1 MREQYGCGKGDIVL
15 DQGDSSDKALNSS
28 EQKRGYLN
36 SDFEYFH
43 LKDMK
48 NIQFEYHYHDFSKII
63 IFISGNVT
71 YLIEGKAYRLKS
83 WDILFVG
90 SNEIHKPMIDATVPY
105 DRIVIWVKP
114 GFLENHS
121 RESDMLTCFHLTA
134 ERNVNLLRLEPNE
147 IIYVQS
153 LLLRLEEACKAG
165 EFGSEVLKNAIFLQL
180 LVILTRELLGKSGA
194 KEIGDIVTDVN
205 IQKILNYINTNIS
218 ADLSVET
225 LADRFFLNRYHL
237 MHKFKQ
243 QTGFT
248 VHGFVLQKRLLKA
261 DSLIRS
267 GMPAAHACESSGFND
282 YSNFVRAY
290 KKLFG
295 CSPKRRIGKFISRQT
310 DQIDI

>member
-1 MREQYGCGKGDIVL
+1 M
-15 DQGDSSDKALNSS
+15 DQGSDTNKALSMN

-36 SDFEYFH
+36 SDFEFFH

-48 NIQFEYHYHDFSKII
+48 SMEFEYHYHDFSKII

-71 YLIEGKAYRLKS
+71 YLIEGKAYRLKP

-90 SNEIHKPMIDATVPY
+90 SSQIHRPVIDPTVLY
-105 DRIVIWVKP
+105 DRAAIWVKP

-134 ERNVNLLRLEPNE
+134 ERNVNLLRLEPGE
-147 IIYVQS
+147 IKHVQA
-153 LLLRLEEACKAG
+153 LLSRLEEACKTG
-165 EFGSEVLKNAIFLQL
+165 GFGADVLKNAIFLQL
-180 LVILTRELLGKSGA
+180 IVVLTRELLGKSGTN
-194 KEIGDIVTDVN
+194 EISDIVTDAN
-205 IQKILNYINTNIS
+205 IQKILNHINSNIN
-218 ADLSVET
+218 ADLSVDA

-248 VHGFVLQKRLLKA
+248 VHGFVQQKRLLRA
-261 DSLIRS
+261 DSLIRT
-267 GMPAAHACESSGFND
+267 GTPAARACEMSGFND
-282 YSNFVRAY
+282 YSSFVRAY

-295 CSPKRRIGKFISRQT
+295 ASPKKRTEQSIFRQT
-310 DQIDI
+310 GQIDI

>member
-1 MREQYGCGKGDIVL
+1 M
-15 DQGDSSDKALNSS
+15 DQGDGSDKALNSN

-63 IFISGNVT
+63 VFISGNVT
-71 YLIEGKAYRLKS
+71 YLIEGKAYRLKP

-90 SNEIHKPMIDATVPY
+90 SSEIHKPIIDATIPY
-105 DRIVIWVKP
+105 DRIAIWVKP

-121 RESDMLTCFHLTA
+121 RENDMLTCFHLTA

-147 IIYVQS
+147 IKYVQS
-153 LLLRLEEACKAG
+153 LLSRLEEACKTG
-165 EFGSEVLKNAIFLQL
+165 GFGADVLKNAIFLQL
-180 LVILTRELLGKSGA
+180 LVILTRELLGKSGT

-205 IQKILNYINTNIS
+205 IQKILNYINANMN

-248 VHGFVLQKRLLKA
+248 VHGFVLQKRLHKA
-261 DSLIRS
+261 DSLIR
-267 GMPAAHACESSGFND
+267 GGTLAASACEMSGFND

-295 CSPKRRIGKFISRQT
+295 CSPRNRSDTAILRQT
-310 DQIDI
+310 NHIDI

>member
-1 MREQYGCGKGDIVL
+1 M
-15 DQGDSSDKALNSS
+15 DQDLNSN

-48 NIQFEYHYHDFSKII
+48 NLRFEYHYHDFSKII
-63 IFISGNVT
+63 VFISGNVT
-71 YLIEGKAYRLKS
+71 YLIEGKAYRLKP

-90 SNEIHKPMIDATVPY
+90 SSEIHKPMIDPTVPY
-105 DRIVIWVKP
+105 DRIAIWVKP

-121 RESDMLTCFHLTA
+121 QGSDMLTCFRLTA
-134 ERNVNLLRLEPNE
+134 ERNVNLLRLEANE
-147 IIYVQS
+147 IKYVQA
-153 LLLRLEEACKAG
+153 LLARLEEACKSG
-165 EFGSEVLKNAIFLQL
+165 GFGSDVLKNAIFLQL

-194 KEIGDIVTDVN
+194 KEIGDIVTDAG
-205 IQKILNYINTNIS
+205 IQKILNYINANIG
-218 ADLSVET
+218 ADLSVDT
-225 LADRFFLNRYHL
+225 LAGRFFLNRYYL

-261 DSLIRS
+261 DTLIK
-267 GMPAAHACESSGFND
+267 GGAPAALACESSGFND

-290 KKLFG
+290 KKQFG
-295 CSPKRRIGKFISRQT
+295 CSPRKRSDPAILRQT
-310 DQIDI
+310 NHIDI

>member
-1 MREQYGCGKGDIVL
+1 M
-15 DQGDSSDKALNSS
+15 DQDKDNGGNDPSENLISGIYPN

-63 IFISGNVT
+63 VFISGNVT
-71 YLIEGKAYRLKS
+71 YLIEGKAYRLKP

-90 SNEIHKPMIDATVPY
+90 SSEIHKPIIDPTVPY
-105 DRIVIWVKP
+105 DRIAIWVKP

-121 RESDMLTCFHLTA
+121 WESDLLTCFHLTA

-147 IIYVQS
+147 TKYLQS
-153 LLLRLEEACKAG
+153 LLYRLEEAFKTDG
-165 EFGSEVLKNAIFLQL
+165 FGSGVFKNAIFLQL
-180 LVILTRELLGKSGA
+180 IVVLTRELLGKSGT
-194 KEIGDIVTDVN
+194 KEISDIVTDAN
-205 IQKILNYINTNIS
+205 IQKILNYINSNIDK
-218 ADLSVET
+218 DLSVDT
-225 LADRFFLNRYHL
+225 LAGRFYLNRYHL

-248 VHGFVLQKRLLKA
+248 VHGFVMQKRLLKA
-261 DSLIRS
+261 DNLIRS
-267 GMPAAHACESSGFND
+267 GTPAANASEMSGFND

-295 CSPKRRIGKFISRQT
+295 ASPKKRSGPSTLQQT
-310 DQIDI
+310 AHIDI

>member
-1 MREQYGCGKGDIVL
+1 MDLDDKIGVVSNSGD
-15 DQGDSSDKALNSS
+15 
-28 EQKRGYLN
+28 QKRGYLN
-36 SDFEYFH
+36 SDFEFFH

-48 NIQFEYHYHDFSKII
+48 DIQFEYHYHDFSKII

-71 YLIEGKAYRLKS
+71 YLIEGKAYRLKP

-90 SNEIHKPMIDATVPY
+90 SNQIHKPVIDPTIPY
-105 DRIVIWVKP
+105 DRAAIWVKP

-147 IIYVQS
+147 NKYVQA
-153 LLLRLEEACKAG
+153 LLSKLEEACKTG
-165 EFGSEVLKNAIFLQL
+165 GFGSDVLKNAIFLQL
-180 LVILTRELLGKSGA
+180 IVILTRELLGNSGT
-194 KEIGDIVTDVN
+194 KEISDIVTDAD
-205 IQKILNYINTNIS
+205 IQKILNYINANID
-218 ADLSVET
+218 ADLSIDA
-225 LADRFFLNRYHL
+225 LADRFYLNRYHL

-248 VHGFVLQKRLLKA
+248 VHGFVLQKRLLRA
-261 DSLIRS
+261 DRLIRTGTPPVDAC
-267 GMPAAHACESSGFND
+267 GMSGFND

-295 CSPKRRIGKFISRQT
+295 TSPKKRTDQFIFRRT